1 MVRQEIR
8 IGTQLQLVPET
19 FTGGDEKKGPRKA
32 MTGTVVYIHPKH
44 RFFDAEFM
52 VNGVRIRESF
62 PWPQV
67 RHP

>member
-19 FTGGDEKKGPRKA
+19 FTEGDEKKGPHKA

-44 RFFDAEFM
+44 RFFDAEFI
-52 VNGVRIRESF
+52 VNGVKIRESF

-67 RHP
+67 RRP